1 MSEPR
6 RVPTLVKQGIAALQA
21 GDRATAHQ
29 LLSEAAGLEPRNQTV
44 LLWLSDTLDND
55 DERRAFLN
63 QVIELDPESR
73 EGNIA
78 RKKLARLGPPPAPP
92 QPPAAAL
99 PSPQP
104 PAAALPEPLDDY
116 DYDFPPLPP
125 AAPPQSPQW
134 QWSAP
139 ESEQPRQKIPPLWV
153 GVAALA
159 VLLLLA
165 WSVNTILNDGA
176 TGNETVMPP
185 TESPQPQGLPTEA
198 LPATPPPTAAPPTAA
213 PPTAAPPTAV
223 PTQESYPEPPTA
235 APPQSGYPEPP
246 TAAPPQSGYPEPP
259 TAAPPQSGYP
269 EPPTAAPPQSGYPEP
284 PQPTVAVPATPTSEP
299 PGGVP
304 TSPISEGDASS
315 GGMGLSREDWEQS
328 YGEPTGSTDEFTE
341 YADGV
346 YQVGFE
352 TNVLSYLEHDVQQ
365 EFGLES
371 VVTLEEG
378 RVISE
383 QFVPDDSELIE
394 TQQLAEEPPAVV
406 SETYKSEW
414 LSTRLPV
421 TIWGDAEPGTFT
433 VRYELENGNLVRY
446 TIRPGNPNP

>member
-6 RVPTLVKQGIAALQA
+6 RVPALVKQGIAALQA
-21 GDRATAHQ
+21 GDRATAHE
-29 LLSEAAGLEPRNQTV
+29 LLAEAAGLEPRNQTV

-104 PAAALPEPLDDY
+104 PAGALPEPLDDY

-125 AAPPQSPQW
+125 AAPPQSSQW

-176 TGNETVMPP
+176 TGNETVLPP
-185 TESPQPQGLPTEA
+185 TETLPPQVPPTTA
-198 LPATPPPTAAPPTAA
+198 PPTTAPPTAAPPTAA
-213 PPTAAPPTAV
+213 PPTAAPPTAA
-223 PTQESYPEPPTA
+223 PTQESYPAPPTTVPPQGGYPAPPTA
-235 APPQSGYPEPP
+235 VPPQDGYPAPPTTVPPQGGYPAPP
-246 TAAPPQSGYPEPP
+246 TTVPPQDGYPGPLQP
-259 TAAPPQSGYP
+259 TA
-269 EPPTAAPPQSGYPEP
+269 
-284 PQPTVAVPATPTSEP
+284 VVPATPTSEL
-299 PGGVP
+299 
-304 TSPISEGDASS
+304 S
-315 GGMGLSREDWEQS
+315 GGDVSSDGLGLSRDDWEQS
-328 YGEPTGSTDEFTE
+328 YGEPTGSTGEFTE
-341 YADGV
+341 YNDGIYRV
-346 YQVGFE
+346 SFSPD
-352 TNVLSYLEHDVQQ
+352 VLSYLGHDIQQ

-378 RVISE
+378 KVISE
-383 QFVPDDSELIE
+383 QFMPDDSKMIE

-406 SETYKSEW
+406 IETYRSEW
-414 LSTRLPV
+414 LSKRLPI

-433 VRYELENGNLVRY
+433 VRYELENGNMLRY
-446 TIRPGNPNP
+446 TIQPGNP